1 MICTGRFRKKCARV
15 HIAVLGWNKSSIDY
29 YKHLGAID
37 LTEVNDWHVSINR
50 KCIRKDGNKE

>member
-29 YKHLGAID
+29 YKRLD
-37 LTEVNDWHVSINR
+37 LTEVNDWHVSINL